1 MKNLRTADRS
11 WNLIAHTADLRMEVR
26 GSSLEELMLNA
37 AAGLAELLDTEPVII
52 SEAELDVLVTGDGPD
67 ELLVD
72 WLREIL
78 YQNQTRAFVP
88 LAAEI
93 VELTETS
100 LKARLVGGLRPE
112 EREPSQEI
120 KAVTYHG
127 LSVVETDS
135 GLVAKIVFDI

>member
-1 MKNLRTADRS
+1 
-11 WNLIAHTADLRMEVR
+11 MEVR
-26 GSSLEELMLNA
+26 GSTFEDLVLNA
-37 AAGLAELLDTEPVII
+37 AAGLAELLDAEPEIT
-52 SEAELDVLVTGDGPD
+52 AQMELEVLATGDGPD

-78 YQNQTRAFVP
+78 YQNHTQAFVP
-88 LAAEI
+88 LAGEI

-100 LKARLVGGLRPE
+100 LKARLIGGARPV
-112 EREPSQEI
+112 ERGPSQEI

-135 GLVAKIVFDI
+135 GFVARIIFDI